1 MQIDDILIQENVS
14 MARYTTFKIGGLAS
28 FFVEIKNKEEL
39 QKVWQWGKDQNL
51 PIFILGGGSNILFS
65 DEGWN
70 GLVIKISFTDLVMPA
85 GPFELGQEY
94 TIKLGAGVFM
104 VAVSISATKLGLTG
118 LEWASGLPGTAGGAV
133 RGNAGAFRF
142 DMQQTVKSVQFF
154 INGEFKTLTNE
165 ECEFGYRSSI
175 FKTKLTDAIITDIE
189 FVVKGG
195 DTEDGKKQI
204 ENYRTHRK
212 ESQPPFPSAGSVFKN
227 YNFTNVTDLPELIQ
241 KIIPETYIGYKKLPA
256 AWVLEQAGLKGTKIG
271 GAEVSTVHGNF
282 IVNTGGATAKDV
294 LQLIQLI
301 KTTVKEKFGIELEE
315 EVMVVKYV

>member
-1 MQIDDILIQENVS
+1 MQLDNILIQENVS
-14 MARYTTFKIGGLAS
+14 LARYTTFKIGGSAN
-28 FFVEIKNKEEL
+28 FFVEVKNKEEL
-39 QKVWQWGKDQNL
+39 QKVWQWGKAQNL

-70 GLVIKISFTDLVMPA
+70 GLVIKISFTDLVIPV
-85 GPFELGQEY
+85 GPFELESEY
-94 TIKLGAGVFM
+94 IIKLGAGVFM
-104 VAVSISATKLGLTG
+104 VAVSVAATKIGLSG

-142 DMQQTVKSVQFF
+142 DMKQCVKAVEAF
-154 INGEFKTLTNE
+154 IDGEFKTLTNE

-175 FKTKLTDAIITDIE
+175 FKTKLTNAIITDIILT
-189 FVVKGG
+189 VKGG
-195 DTEDGKKQI
+195 DIEEGKKRI

-212 ESQPPFPSAGSVFKN
+212 ESQPPYPSAGSVFKN
-227 YNFTNVTDLPELIQ
+227 YNFSNVTDLPEQIQ
-241 KIIPETYIGYKKLPA
+241 KIIPETYVGYKKLPA
-256 AWVLEQAGLKGTKIG
+256 AWVLEQAGLKGTKVG

-282 IVNTGGATAKDV
+282 IVNIGGATAKDV

-301 KTTVKEKFGIELEE
+301 KTTVKDKFNIELEE